1 LVNALLGF
9 CLRTLRL
16 LRRRFSLLFRFLFSF
31 FCSFLFFSLFLRLF
45 GFNLGVE
52 LGQLVAL
59 VAILAAGRLVRSLAA
74 APRRALAADAL
85 SAALCA
91 LGVLW
96 FVVRAYG

>member
-1 LVNALLGF
+1 MAGLL
-9 CLRTLRL
+9 
-16 LRRRFSLLFRFLFSF
+16 
-31 FCSFLFFSLFLRLF
+31 

-59 VAILAAGRLVRSLAA
+59 ASILALGRLARSLAA
-74 APRRALAADAL
+74 TPQRALAADAL

-91 LGVLW
+91 LGLFW